1 MIRLSNFNPEFDDYK
16 KDGKIYIGKKMEN
29 EDGENYRMAEAI
41 CDYGNTYTEGK
52 YDLEQ
57 QSLEFKISEK
67 IKLFESPTGQ
77 QKYWCW
83 LVETEDG
90 NKTSGLHICRR
101 TSKGNIYNEQE
112 VTLNPHAISV
122 LKQFLDEIKLCNN
135 DLSYK
140 IQTDNNDYEKVISND
155 EFMKLI
161 EANINSIDDYY
172 KLISLKK
179 KENAVLELEKIIQGE
194 YKNEVDI
201 QKFLKKNLWLFGS
214 EYYTFIKEEQIN
226 SKNILDG
233 IPKNLDDYIDIIEVK
248 LPTVDLFRYDT
259 SHNNYYSSSE
269 LTKAIAQTQNYI
281 FELEKMTVN
290 DSYQNKNDC
299 IIAKPRGI
307 ILIGSRNELNDSEKQ
322 YLRILNSSY
331 HNIHIITY
339 QQLLLRAK
347 NMLSLSEEYAKI
359 D

>member
-1 MIRLSNFNPEFDDYK
+1 MSSFNPKFDDNK
-16 KDGKIYIGKKMEN
+16 KDGKIYIGKKIEK
-29 EDGENYRMAEAI
+29 EDGDNYRKAEAI
-41 CDYGNTYTEGK
+41 CDYGNTYTEEQ
-52 YDLEQ
+52 YNLEQ

-83 LVETEDG
+83 LVETEGG

-122 LKQFLDEIKLCNN
+122 LKQFLDEIKLCND

-140 IQTDNNDYEKVISND
+140 IQTDNNDYEKVISNND
-155 EFMKLI
+155 FVKLI
-161 EANINSIDDYY
+161 EENINSIDDYY
-172 KLISLKK
+172 KLVSLKK

-194 YKNEVDI
+194 FKNEIDI
-201 QKFLKKNLWLFGS
+201 QRFLKKNLWLFGS

-226 SKNILDG
+226 SQNILDG
-233 IPKNLDDYIDIIEVK
+233 IPKNLDDFIDIIEVK
-248 LPTVDLFRYDT
+248 LPTAELFRYDT
-259 SHNNYYSSSE
+259 NHNNYYSSSE

-281 FELEKMTVN
+281 FELEKMTVD
-290 DSYQNKNDC
+290 DSYQNNNDC
-299 IIAKPRGI
+299 TIIKPRGI
-307 ILIGSRNELNDSEKQ
+307 ILIGSKNELSDGEKQ

-331 HNIHIITY
+331 HNIHILTY

-347 NMLSLSEEYAKI
+347 NMLSLSEGDVKN

>member
-1 MIRLSNFNPEFDDYK
+1 MICLNNFNPNFDDNK
-16 KDGKIYIGKKMEN
+16 KDGKIYIGKKIN
-29 EDGENYRMAEAI
+29 KEDGDNYRMAEAI
-41 CDYGNTYTEGK
+41 SDCGNTYTEEQYEIG
-52 YDLEQ
+52 Q

-83 LVETEDG
+83 LVETEEG

-140 IQTDNNDYEKVISND
+140 IQTSNNNYNKAISKND
-155 EFMKLI
+155 FLKLI
-161 EANINSIDDYY
+161 ENNIDSIDDYY
-172 KLISLKK
+172 KLVNIKK
-179 KENAVLELEKIIQGE
+179 REQAILDLEKIIKGKF
-194 YKNEVDI
+194 KNEVFI

-214 EYYTFIKEEQIN
+214 EYCTFVKEEKIN

-233 IPKNLDDYIDIIEVK
+233 IPKNLEDFIDIIEVK
-248 LPTVDLFRYDT
+248 LPTAELFHYDT
-259 SHNNYYSSSE
+259 NHKNYYSSSE

-281 FELEKMTVN
+281 FELEKMTSN
-290 DSYQNKNDC
+290 NSYQDDNDC
-299 IIAKPRGI
+299 VIARPRGI
-307 ILIGSRNELNDSEKQ
+307 ILIGTKNELSDEEKK

-331 HNIHIITY
+331 HNIHILTY
-339 QQLLLRAK
+339 QQLLLRAR
-347 NMLSLSEEYAKI
+347 NMLNLSEKDLES
-359 D
+359 

>member
-1 MIRLSNFNPEFDDYK
+1 MSSFNPEFDDNK
-16 KDGKIYIGKKMEN
+16 KDGKIYIGKKIEK
-29 EDGENYRMAEAI
+29 EDGDNYRMAEAI
-41 CDYGNTYTEGK
+41 CDYGNTYTEEQ
-52 YDLEQ
+52 YNLEQ

-83 LVETEDG
+83 LVETEGG

-122 LKQFLDEIKLCNN
+122 LKQFLDEIKLCND

-140 IQTDNNDYEKVISND
+140 IQTNNNDYEKVISNN
-155 EFMKLI
+155 EFVKLI
-161 EANINSIDDYY
+161 EENINSIDDYY
-172 KLISLKK
+172 KLVSLKK

-194 YKNEVDI
+194 FKNEIDI
-201 QKFLKKNLWLFGS
+201 QRFLKKNLWLFGS

-226 SKNILDG
+226 SQNILDG
-233 IPKNLDDYIDIIEVK
+233 IPKNLDDFIDIIEVK
-248 LPTVDLFRYDT
+248 LPTAELFRYDT
-259 SHNNYYSSSE
+259 NHNNYYSSSE

-281 FELEKMTVN
+281 FELEKMTVD
-290 DSYQNKNDC
+290 DSYQNNNDC
-299 IIAKPRGI
+299 TIAKPRGI
-307 ILIGSRNELNDSEKQ
+307 ILIGSKNELSDGEKQ

-331 HNIHIITY
+331 HNIHILTY

-347 NMLSLSEEYAKI
+347 NMLSLSEGDVKN

>member
-1 MIRLSNFNPEFDDYK
+1 MSSFNPEFDDNK
-16 KDGKIYIGKKMEN
+16 KDGRIYIGNKIEK
-29 EDGENYRMAEAI
+29 EDGDNYRMAEAI
-41 CDYGNTYTEGK
+41 SDYGNTYTEEQYTLG
-52 YDLEQ
+52 Q

-67 IKLFESPTGQ
+67 VKLFESPTGQ

-101 TSKGNIYNEQE
+101 TSKGNIYDEQE
-112 VTLNPHAISV
+112 VTLNPHAISI
-122 LKQFLDEIKLCNN
+122 LKKFLDEIKLCNN

-140 IQTDNNDYEKVISND
+140 IQKDNNNYDKVISNED
-155 EFMKLI
+155 FVKLI
-161 EANINSIDDYY
+161 EKNINSIDDYY
-172 KLISLKK
+172 KLVSLKK

-194 YKNEVDI
+194 FKNEVDI

-214 EYYTFIKEEQIN
+214 EYYTFIKEEKIN

-233 IPKNLDDYIDIIEVK
+233 IPKNLDDFIDIIEVK
-248 LPTVDLFRYDT
+248 LPTAELFRYDT
-259 SHNNYYSSSE
+259 NHNNYYSSSE

-281 FELEKMTVN
+281 FELEKMTI
-290 DSYQNKNDC
+290 DDDYQNNNDC

-307 ILIGSRNELNDSEKQ
+307 ILIGSKDELNAGEKQ

-331 HNIHIITY
+331 HNIHILTY
-339 QQLLLRAK
+339 QQLLLKAK
-347 NMLSLSEEYAKI
+347 NMLNLSEKNLEN
-359 D
+359 

>member
-1 MIRLSNFNPEFDDYK
+1 MSSFNPEFDDNK
-16 KDGKIYIGKKMEN
+16 KDGRIYIGKKIEK
-29 EDGENYRMAEAI
+29 EDGDNYRMAEAI
-41 CDYGNTYTEGK
+41 SDYGNTYTEEQ
-52 YDLEQ
+52 YELNQ
-57 QSLEFKISEK
+57 QSLDFKISEK
-67 IKLFESPTGQ
+67 VKLFESPTGQ

-83 LVETEDG
+83 LVETEEG

-122 LKQFLDEIKLCNN
+122 LKQFLDEIKLCND

-140 IQTDNNDYEKVISND
+140 IQTDNNDYDKVISND
-155 EFMKLI
+155 DFIKLI
-161 EANINSIDDYY
+161 EENITSIDDYY
-172 KLISLKK
+172 KLVSLKK

-194 YKNEVDI
+194 FKNEVDI

-226 SKNILDG
+226 SQNILDG
-233 IPKNLDDYIDIIEVK
+233 IPKNLDDFIDIIEVK
-248 LPTVDLFRYDT
+248 LPTAELFRFDT

-281 FELEKMTVN
+281 FELEKMTIN
-290 DSYQNKNDC
+290 DNYQSDNDC

-307 ILIGSRNELNDSEKQ
+307 ILIGSKNELNDGEKQ

-331 HNIHIITY
+331 HNIHILTY
-339 QQLLLRAK
+339 QQLLSRAK
-347 NMLSLSEEYAKI
+347 NMLSLSEGDVKN

>member
-1 MIRLSNFNPEFDDYK
+1 MSNFNPDFDDNK
-16 KDGKIYIGKKMEN
+16 KDGKIYIGKKIKK
-29 EDGENYRMAEAI
+29 EDGDNYRMAEAI
-41 CDYGNTYTEGK
+41 SDCGNTYTEEQ
-52 YDLEQ
+52 YNLEQ

-67 IKLFESPTGQ
+67 VKLFESPAGQ

-83 LVETEDG
+83 LVETEEG

-140 IQTDNNDYEKVISND
+140 IQTSNNDCNRAISKSD
-155 EFMKLI
+155 FLQLI
-161 EANINSIDDYY
+161 ENNIDSIDDYY
-172 KLISLKK
+172 KLINIKK
-179 KENAVLELEKIIQGE
+179 REQAILELEKIIKGE
-194 YKNEVDI
+194 FKNEVFI

-214 EYYTFIKEEQIN
+214 EYCTFVEEEKIN
-226 SKNILDG
+226 SENILDG
-233 IPKNLDDYIDIIEVK
+233 IPKNLEDFIDIIEVK
-248 LPTVDLFRYDT
+248 LPTAELFHYD
-259 SHNNYYSSSE
+259 SNHKNYYSSSE

-281 FELEKMTVN
+281 FELEKMISN
-290 DSYQNKNDC
+290 NKYQDDNNC
-299 IIAKPRGI
+299 VITRPRGI
-307 ILIGSRNELNDSEKQ
+307 ILIGTKNELNDEERQ

-331 HNIHIITY
+331 HNIQVLTY

-347 NMLSLSEEYAKI
+347 NMLNLSEKDLEN
-359 D
+359 

>member
-1 MIRLSNFNPEFDDYK
+1 MSSFNPNYDDNK
-16 KDGKIYIGKKMEN
+16 KDGRIYIGRKIEK
-29 EDGENYRMAEAI
+29 EDGDNYRMVEAI
-41 CDYGNTYTEGK
+41 SDYGTTFTEEQYT
-52 YDLEQ
+52 LEQ

-90 NKTSGLHICRR
+90 NRTSGLHICRR

-122 LKQFLDEIKLCNN
+122 LKKFLDEIKLCND

-140 IQTDNNDYEKVISND
+140 IQTDSNDYDKVISNE
-155 EFMKLI
+155 EFIKLI
-161 EANINSIDDYY
+161 EENISSIDDYY
-172 KLISLKK
+172 KLVSLKK
-179 KENAVLELEKIIQGE
+179 KENSVLKLEEIIHGKF
-194 YKNEVDI
+194 KNEIDI

-214 EYYTFIKEEQIN
+214 EYCTFIKDEQIN
-226 SKNILDG
+226 SQNILDG
-233 IPKNLDDYIDIIEVK
+233 IPKNLDDFIDIIEVK
-248 LPTVDLFRYDT
+248 LPTAELFRYDT
-259 SHNNYYSSSE
+259 NHNNYYSSSE

-281 FELEKMTVN
+281 FELEKMTIN
-290 DSYQNKNDC
+290 DDYQNSNDC

-307 ILIGSRNELNDSEKQ
+307 ILIGTKNELNDREKQ

-331 HNIHIITY
+331 HNIHILTY
-339 QQLLLRAK
+339 QQLLARAR
-347 NMLSLSEEYAKI
+347 NMISLSEGDVKN

>member
-1 MIRLSNFNPEFDDYK
+1 MNNFNPNFDDNK
-16 KDGKIYIGKKMEN
+16 KDGKIYIGKKIN
-29 EDGENYRMAEAI
+29 KEDGDNYRMAEAI
-41 CDYGNTYTEGK
+41 SDCGNTYTEEQYEIG
-52 YDLEQ
+52 Q

-83 LVETEDG
+83 LVETEEG

-140 IQTDNNDYEKVISND
+140 IQTSNNNYNKAISKND
-155 EFMKLI
+155 FLKLI
-161 EANINSIDDYY
+161 ENNIDSIDDYY
-172 KLISLKK
+172 KLVNIKM
-179 KENAVLELEKIIQGE
+179 KEQAILDLEKIINGKF
-194 YKNEVDI
+194 KNEVFI

-214 EYYTFIKEEQIN
+214 EYCTFVKEEKIN

-233 IPKNLDDYIDIIEVK
+233 IPKNLEDFIDIIEVK
-248 LPTVDLFRYDT
+248 LPTAELFHYDT
-259 SHNNYYSSSE
+259 NHKNYYSSSE

-281 FELEKMTVN
+281 FELEKMTSN
-290 DSYQNKNDC
+290 NSYQDDNDC
-299 IIAKPRGI
+299 VIARPRGI
-307 ILIGSRNELNDSEKQ
+307 ILIGTKNELSDEEKK

-331 HNIHIITY
+331 HNIHILTY
-339 QQLLLRAK
+339 QQLLLRAR
-347 NMLSLSEEYAKI
+347 NMLNLSEKDLES
-359 D
+359 

>member
-1 MIRLSNFNPEFDDYK
+1 MSSFNPEFDDNK
-16 KDGKIYIGKKMEN
+16 KDGKIYIGKKIEK
-29 EDGENYRMAEAI
+29 EDGDNYRKAEAI
-41 CDYGNTYTEGK
+41 CDYGNTYTEEQ
-52 YDLEQ
+52 YNLEQ

-83 LVETEDG
+83 LVETEGG

-122 LKQFLDEIKLCNN
+122 LKQFLDEIKLCND

-140 IQTDNNDYEKVISND
+140 IQTDNNDYEKVISNND
-155 EFMKLI
+155 FVKLI
-161 EANINSIDDYY
+161 EENINSIDDYY
-172 KLISLKK
+172 KLVSLKK

-194 YKNEVDI
+194 FKNEIDI
-201 QKFLKKNLWLFGS
+201 QRFLKKNLWLFGS

-226 SKNILDG
+226 SQNILDG
-233 IPKNLDDYIDIIEVK
+233 IPKNLDDFIDIIEVK
-248 LPTVDLFRYDT
+248 LPTAELFRYDT
-259 SHNNYYSSSE
+259 NHNNYYSSSE

-281 FELEKMTVN
+281 FELEKMTVD
-290 DSYQNKNDC
+290 DSYQNNNDC
-299 IIAKPRGI
+299 TIIKPRGI
-307 ILIGSRNELNDSEKQ
+307 ILIGSKNELSDGEKQ

-331 HNIHIITY
+331 HNIHILTY

-347 NMLSLSEEYAKI
+347 NMLSLSEGDVKN